1 MSARD
6 MSMKKINLKRDIPTT
21 TLSGFALSSLLILT
35 ILSIL
40 LQNIPQ
46 SIQSAGDELLRLNA
60 TEGVANAVTT
70 VVVFF
75 RGFDTLGEI
84 AVLFIASLGI
94 GLMLHSN
101 TRCDIKAESNF
112 MLQTASK
119 ILFPIIMLFGV
130 YVMVYGHLSPGG
142 GFQGGVI
149 IASAVLLL
157 LVSYKGFEVPHSVI
171 VALETFAGVSY
182 VLIGLMGL
190 LVLDTFLGNFL
201 PHDISQMGMLLSGGI
216 IPIIYII
223 VGIKVGSEMS
233 MIVQNLIKRSDD
245 V

>member
-1 MSARD
+1 MSF
-6 MSMKKINLKRDIPTT
+6 KRELPTT
-21 TLSGFALSSLLILT
+21 TLSGFALSGLLVLT
-35 ILSIL
+35 ILNIL
-40 LQNIPQ
+40 LQNMPTK
-46 SIQSAGDELLRLNA
+46 IQTAGDALLKLNLN
-60 TEGVANAVTT
+60 EGVANAVTT
-70 VVVFF
+70 VVVYF

-101 TRCDIKAESNF
+101 RKCDIKAESNF

-119 ILFPIIMLFGV
+119 LLFPIIMLFGI

-157 LVSYKGFEVPHSVI
+157 LVSHKTFEVPHAVI

-182 VLIGLMGL
+182 VLIGLIGL
-190 LVLDTFLGNFL
+190 VVLDVFLGNFL

-216 IPIIYII
+216 IPLIYII

-233 MIVQNLIKRSDD
+233 MIVQNLIKRDHD